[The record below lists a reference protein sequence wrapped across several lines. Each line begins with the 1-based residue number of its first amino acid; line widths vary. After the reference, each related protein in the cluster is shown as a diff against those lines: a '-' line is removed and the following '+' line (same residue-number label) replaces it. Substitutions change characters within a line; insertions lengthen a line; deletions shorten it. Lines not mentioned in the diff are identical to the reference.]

1 MCRRLEHGAALFQT
15 RGSRTEM
22 GTTIVTSG
30 CLWRKGTDKPEA
42 KLVFIKVCGIISW
55 RTSWWKLQ
63 HAVAAA

>member
-22 GTTIVTSG
+22 GTSIVTSG

-42 KLVFIKVCGIISW
+42 KLVFMKVYNIISL
-55 RTSWWKLQ
+55 RTSSWKLQ
-63 HAVAAA
+63 CALAGA